1 MYTDLLCCYAFTAVQ
16 LVFILI
22 SIYGFIYGETSS
34 LAKPYDPD
42 RIFEFIHIETILAW
56 INILIYFLQHLTKII
71 YIELFVY
78 QNVQIRIQDY

>member
-16 LVFILI
+16 LIFILI

-42 RIFEFIHIETILAW
+42 RIFEFIHIETILVL
-56 INILIYFLQHLTKII
+56 INILIYFLLLLIKIT
-71 YIELFVY
+71 YIEQFVY
-78 QNVQIRIQDY
+78 QNAQIRIRDY